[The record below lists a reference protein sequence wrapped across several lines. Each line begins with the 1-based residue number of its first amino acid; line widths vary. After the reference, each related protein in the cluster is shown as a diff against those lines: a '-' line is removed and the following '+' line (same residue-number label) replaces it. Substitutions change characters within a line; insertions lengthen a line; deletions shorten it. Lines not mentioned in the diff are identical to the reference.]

1 MNSYSS
7 VESVVQPENLF
18 TRVLGTADSREEYEF
33 NLFGDVYKQKE
44 IISLFD
50 ELLEARRKTLNES
63 EDPPGDKLDPSKSS
77 SNCCNSTIFT
87 HPMICTDGI
96 ITGNRK

>member
-1 MNSYSS
+1 MYQGVHCVYRLTQVIVQQLLASS
-7 VESVVQPENLF
+7 
-18 TRVLGTADSREEYEF
+18 A
-33 NLFGDVYKQKE
+33 
-44 IISLFD
+44 

-96 ITGNRK
+96 IIGNGK